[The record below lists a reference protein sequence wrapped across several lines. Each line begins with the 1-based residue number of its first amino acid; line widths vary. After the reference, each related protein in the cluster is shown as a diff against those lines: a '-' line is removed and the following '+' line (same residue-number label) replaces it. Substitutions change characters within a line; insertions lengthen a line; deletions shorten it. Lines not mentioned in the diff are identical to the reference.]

1 MIVNVKICLGKR
13 NVEYEIVIPEPD
25 LHFRV
30 DHDGGQLR
38 DRHHLHA
45 LQGREPKGN
54 DKKSIDVDLDHVDAD
69 SNTGSAHGS
78 YWCVS

>member
-1 MIVNVKICLGKR
+1 MIHIVKKSQILFVIFNLTLLEKKLIVNVKICLGKR

-25 LHFRV
+25 LHFRF

-38 DRHHLHA
+38 DWHHLHA

-54 DKKSIDVDLDHVDAD
+54 DKKVI
-69 SNTGSAHGS
+69 
-78 YWCVS
+78 